1 MLYYDHIRLKLRSYC
16 KKICYTTSMII
27 YTNDGHFCRFCRFQI
42 GATDDACECLEAIL
56 KRLHF
61 EKLACDPGRSN
72 GGEGGNG
79 GGNGRGLQE
88 HMHPMDRTCQPQCI
102 AHKAFGYDCFDQV
115 KWFTQVYNIYTC
127 YNGFILYGFNIF
139 LSGTTY

>member
-1 MLYYDHIRLKLRSYC
+1 MKLYYD
-16 KKICYTTSMII
+16 TN
-27 YTNDGHFCRFCRFQI
+27 TNDGRFQI

-72 GGEGGNG
+72 GDNGGNG
-79 GGNGRGLQE
+79 GGLQE
-88 HMHPMDRTCQPQCI
+88 HMHPMDQTCQPQCI

-115 KWFTQVYNIYTC
+115 NGYIYDIYIL
-127 YNGFILYGFNIF
+127 YNGF
-139 LSGTTY
+139 T